1 MSRSVNSAASHERR
15 NKIRKAASGY
25 YGARSRLIKTMRDAV
40 RRAGTYSFA
49 HRRKR
54 PGMFRKL
61 WITRINAAC
70 RLNGLSYSKFMHGL
84 ELCNIEIDRKMLA
97 DMAVNDLASFS
108 KLAEQVRNPLIE
120 EEKTVRAAQVP
131 AAL

>member
-1 MSRSVNSAASHERR
+1 MSRSVNLVASHARR
-15 NKIRKAASGY
+15 MKIRKAAKGY

-40 RRAGTYSFA
+40 RRAGVYSFA

-54 PGMFRKL
+54 PGMFRRL

-70 RLNGLSYSKFMHGL
+70 RLNGLSYSKFIHGL
-84 ELCNIEIDRKMLA
+84 EICNIQIDRKMLA
-97 DMAVNDLASFS
+97 DMAVNDLPAFA
-108 KLAEQVRNPLIE
+108 KIAEQVR
-120 EEKTVRAAQVP
+120 

>member
-1 MSRSVNSAASHERR
+1 MARSVNLVASHARR

-40 RRAGTYSFA
+40 RRAGVYSFA

-54 PGMFRKL
+54 PGDFRKL

-70 RLNGLSYSKFMHGL
+70 RLNGLSYSKFMYGL
-84 ELCNIEIDRKMLA
+84 ALCNIDIDRKMLA
-97 DMAVNDLASFS
+97 DMAVNDQAAFAQ
-108 KLAEQVRNPLIE
+108 LAEQVRSAI
-120 EEKTVRAAQVP
+120 
-131 AAL
+131 

>member
-1 MSRSVNSAASHERR
+1 M
-15 NKIRKAASGY
+15 KIRKAAKGY

-40 RRAGTYSFA
+40 RRAGVYSFA

-54 PGMFRKL
+54 PGMFRRL

-70 RLNGLSYSKFMHGL
+70 RLNGLSYSKFIHGL
-84 ELCNIEIDRKMLA
+84 EICNIQIDRKMLA
-97 DMAVNDLASFS
+97 DMAVNDLPAFA
-108 KLAEQVRNPLIE
+108 KIAEQVR
-120 EEKTVRAAQVP
+120 